1 MFWNLVIGLASF
13 ALNLILT
20 PKPQDAKPASLSDFK
35 APTADEG
42 REIPVAFGTNDFA
55 DPNVVWYGA
64 LGTDAIKGPRRYGFF
79 GPRQTLGYKYY
90 LGMHLGLCHG
100 PADELQE
107 IRVGD
112 KVAWKGAFRGGRM
125 GINKEN
131 LFGGQ
136 DREGG
141 ISGKLDVEMG
151 TQDQGRND
159 YLVSKQGPDT
169 PAYRGIV
176 GIVLRGV
183 YLGTSPYIKPW
194 AFRIK
199 RIFKRSDGSAQWYP
213 QTAEVAAP
221 IDTTKGNPGLDLGIH
236 IGSSSNWDTYG
247 DYILWANYNGGAI
260 VWSIQTGK
268 HITIPQEG
276 AWEIGDRGHITGDME
291 IVLQQGGGPAGTSL
305 KFYKP
310 DTGTLVQSIEIPG
323 SHGNYGFLMDDI
335 EAEDAKWGM
344 ARTRGFSTDLNRW
357 NLLKKEAGGAWSLAW
372 SEAGTSERLNSISMG
387 RNYAYCALSDDPS
400 KIVRVAWPSFAE
412 NIVTPAGLTADIRSC
427 HYSRDT
433 DEVIIVCSNGDIRVY
448 SADLSTLKR
457 SAPGIVSGSSTSFLT
472 SKRMKSGPGTIGL
485 FINASGAVRIH
496 QIGVSTLE
504 ILHTTIVASTNFV
517 GKNDPS
523 LGSGGVGF
531 NEEHGGIL
539 VTGGPLR
546 SLFWY
551 FTGASSG
558 DMNPAHIIRECLTD
572 RTWGMGYNDADID
585 DASFRAAA
593 DIFYAEGFGLSLK
606 WYRQE
611 AIEDFVS
618 RILAHVDAYLFVD
631 RSTGKFRLKPI
642 RKDYDINTIP
652 VINEDV
658 VTDWTEIER
667 RQTAEAVN
675 QVIVNY
681 YNREK
686 RKTGSHAVTNIAQ
699 AMQSTSGIVSTSRE
713 YPGINH
719 RDLAIRVATR
729 DVLSLG
735 AGIIS
740 GRISCKRTV
749 EKLNPGDPFRLV
761 SDRHSLSGQVM
772 RVVDQDFG
780 DGRSNK
786 IVMKFVQDVFNLG
799 AAVLVDSSAEDVP
812 DTPTAPV
819 SPRLVWEMP
828 YRELRQMIG
837 DSDLAAMLSA
847 DPKAGLLQIAGG
859 RPSGDALN
867 AIIQVGGGST
877 YRDAGSLDFAPSAVL
892 DAAISAD
899 ATDVAVSGEIG
910 LGNVSIGSLAVI
922 FGETRTEVVRIDA
935 IGSGTITIARGCL
948 DTVPRSHTKGTAIL
962 FFDDFSESDF
972 QKRTNG
978 NNVSVRLLTVTSR
991 DVLEEIEAPVD
1002 TVTFANR
1009 AVRPYR
1015 PANVKVNGSSA
1026 GPVDAISIDPIPVT
1040 WARRNRLTEAT
1051 PIDWTAADQTPEVG
1065 QTTSVTLTDLSG
1077 TVLRTYSGI
1086 TGTSQNVAKADF
1098 GAVEQGYIVVSAE
1111 RDGYSSW
1118 QSRRLQIVLSTPGP
1132 SDILISNDTVSV
1144 SATSGSVVGKL
1155 STVGGAAPITFE
1167 ITT

>member
-1 MFWNLVIGLASF
+1 MFWNFVIGLASF

-55 DPNVVWYGA
+55 DPNVVWYGS

-90 LGMHLGLCHG
+90 LGMHMGLCHG
-100 PADELQE
+100 PADEIQE

-151 TQDQGRND
+151 AQDQGRND
-159 YLVSKQGPDT
+159 YLVAKQGPDT

-221 IDTTKGNPGLDLGIH
+221 IDTTKGNPGIDLGVHLNNGI
-236 IGSSSNWDTYG
+236 NWDTYG
-247 DYILWANYNGGAI
+247 DYILWQHHTGDPI
-260 VWSIQTGK
+260 VWSIPTGK
-268 HITIPQEG
+268 HITIAREG
-276 AWEIGDRGHITGDME
+276 TWEFGPRGHITGDNE
-291 IVLQQGGGPAGTSL
+291 IVVRQGSGGTGTSL

-310 DTGTLVQSIEIPG
+310 DTGALLQSVDIPG
-323 SHGNYGFLMDDI
+323 TATNHGFLMDDI
-335 EAEDAKWGM
+335 EVDGTRWGV
-344 ARTRGFSTDLNRW
+344 ARSVGPSAAASRW
-357 NLLKKEAGGAWSLAW
+357 NLLKKEPGGPWSLQW
-372 SEAGTSERLNSISMG
+372 SEADTGESVAAISMG
-387 RNYAYCALSDDPS
+387 RKYVYGVTATSSMN
-400 KIVRVAWPSFAE
+400 IVRVAWPSLALT
-412 NIVTPAGLTADIRSC
+412 IVAPTGLTANVLNC
-427 HYSRDT
+427 HYFDDT
-433 DEVIIVCSNGDIRVY
+433 DEVIVVCANGDIRVY

-457 SAPGIVSGSSTSFLT
+457 SAIGIANGSAWGMA

-485 FINASGAVRIH
+485 LTNVSGAVKIR
-496 QIGVSTLE
+496 QVGVSTLE
-504 ILHTTIVASTNFV
+504 IVHTINVADTNFV
-517 GKNDPS
+517 GKDVPQ
-523 LGSGGVGF
+523 LGHEAGF
-531 NEEHGGIL
+531 NEEHGSVLLANGL
-539 VTGGPLR
+539 FR
-546 SLFWY
+546 SLFW
-551 FTGASSG
+551 FVTGASSG

-572 RTWGMGYNDADID
+572 KTWGMGYNDADID
-585 DASFRAAA
+585 DASFRTAA

-606 WYRQE
+606 WYRE
-611 AIEDFVS
+611 EEIREFVS

-699 AMQSTSGIVSTSRE
+699 AMQSTSGIVSTSRG

-761 SDRHSLSGQVM
+761 SDRHKLSGEVM

-819 SPRLVWEMP
+819 SPRLIWEMP

-837 DSDLAAMLSA
+837 DTDLAAMLSA

-859 RPSGDALN
+859 RPSDNALN
-867 AIIQVGGGST
+867 AIVQVGGGSV
-877 YRDAGSLDFAPSAVL
+877 YSDAGSLDFAPSAAL

-922 FGETRTEVVRIDA
+922 FGEARTEVVRIDA
-935 IGSGTITIARGCL
+935 IGSGTLTIARGCL

-972 QKRTNG
+972 EKRTNG
-978 NNVSVRLLTVTSR
+978 DSVSVRLLTVTSR
-991 DVLEEIEAPVD
+991 DVLDTVDAPVD
-1002 TVTFANR
+1002 TVTFASR
-1009 AVRPYR
+1009 AIRPYR
-1015 PANVKVNGSSA
+1015 PANVKVNGSSS
-1026 GPVDAISIDPIPVT
+1026 GPVDAISLDPIPVT
-1040 WARRNRLTEAT
+1040 WARRNRLTESA
-1051 PIDWTAADQTPEVG
+1051 PLDWTAADQAPETG
-1065 QTTSVTLTDLSG
+1065 QTTTVTLTDLSG
-1077 TVLRTYSGI
+1077 TVVRTYSGI
-1086 TGTSQNVAKADF
+1086 TGTSQAVAKADF
-1098 GAVEQGYIVVSAE
+1098 GGVEQGYIVVSAE
-1111 RDGYSSW
+1111 RDGYSSLR
-1118 QSRRLQIVLSTPGP
+1118 SYRIPVILATPSP
-1132 SDILISNDTVSV
+1132 SDILIDNSTVAV
-1144 SATSGSVVGKL
+1144 TTPIGTLVGKL
-1155 STVGGAAPITFE
+1155 SVVGGTAPFTFE
-1167 ITT
+1167 IIG